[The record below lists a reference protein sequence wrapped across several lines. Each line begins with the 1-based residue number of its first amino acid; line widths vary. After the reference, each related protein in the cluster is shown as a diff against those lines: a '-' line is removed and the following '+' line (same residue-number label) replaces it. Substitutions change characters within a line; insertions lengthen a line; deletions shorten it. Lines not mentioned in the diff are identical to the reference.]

1 MKRIISLF
9 LVICLSANMAFAFD
23 PYAEE
28 EVEKKS
34 PLKLIY
40 GIALTLT
47 GAFLAYDGF
56 SKVEVDVSR
65 PSVDYMTVVHAEWTS
80 SDDDYV
86 YNLKSGTSIYTNPV
100 IDNNIVYNSG
110 NVDLKNVKIEVRY
123 FYKNQNPIVIQTPP
137 LTRPDDQTT
146 DAYGYRL
153 VTTINGMPATP
164 IDIAK
169 GEFITWRD
177 IFAYYS
183 AGKEMPDGAPR
194 VIDGTQGLYLGEAT
208 SIIMEVKIDLSNS
221 YTKIY
226 EKKNKS
232 DLEGVAGIVIASAG
246 IYFLADYFIGLK
258 KFDRY
263 MKQNQMNIRLASY
276 PSEYKLL
283 FQKRI

>member
-9 LVICLSANMAFAFD
+9 LVVCLSANMAFAFD

-28 EVEKKS
+28 DVEKKS

-47 GAFLAYDGF
+47 GAFLTYDGF
-56 SKVEVDVSR
+56 SKVEVDVSK
-65 PSVDYMTVVHAEWTS
+65 PAVDYMTIVHAEWTQN
-80 SDDDYV
+80 DPVDEKYV
-86 YNLKSGTSIYTNPV
+86 YTLTSGHGLPATPAIEQNV
-100 IDNNIVYNSG
+100 IYNSG
-110 NVDLKNVKIEVRY
+110 NVDLTNVKIEVRY
-123 FYKNQNPIVIQTPP
+123 FHVSQVPIVVNYDPE
-137 LTRPDDQTT
+137 RPDDQTT
-146 DAYGYRL
+146 DYQGYRT
-153 VTTINGMPATP
+153 VDTINL
-164 IDIAK
+164 AK
-169 GEFITWRD
+169 GDFIRWEDT
-177 IFAYYS
+177 FAYYA
-183 AGKEMPDGAPR
+183 AGTELPGGVQR
-194 VIDGTQGLYLGEAT
+194 TIDTNIGLYLGEAT
-208 SIIMEVKIDLSNS
+208 SIIMEIRLDLSNS

-232 DLEGVAGIVIASAG
+232 DLEGAAGIVIASAG

-263 MKQNQMNIRLASY
+263 MKQNQMNIRLASF